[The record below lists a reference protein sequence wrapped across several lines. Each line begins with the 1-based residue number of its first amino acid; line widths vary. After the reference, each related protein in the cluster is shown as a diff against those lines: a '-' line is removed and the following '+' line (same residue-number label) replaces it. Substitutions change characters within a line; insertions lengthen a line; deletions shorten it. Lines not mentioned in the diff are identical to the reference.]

1 MEQLR
6 ARIVAHLQ
14 DDFPEMKD
22 SIEAFINRLDT
33 QTDGIVSY
41 KSPGIMVCFVNAQEA
56 PTDKVPWD
64 LEVFFGLVITIS
76 GGRAIDRD
84 KEGWELAKKVVIS
97 VNHKTFGFT
106 RLEITPVKIQSIS
119 VNEQRRVVDG
129 KSILTGT
136 NYWTILFSQLVVLDK
151 IL

>member
-6 ARIVAHLQ
+6 ARIVALLQ

-22 SIEAFINRLDT
+22 SIEPFINRLDT

-41 KSPGIMVCFVNAQEA
+41 KSPGVMVCFVNAQPA
-56 PTDKVPWD
+56 PADKVPWD
-64 LEVFFGLVITIS
+64 LEVFFGLVVTIS

-84 KEGWELAKKVVIS
+84 KEGWLLTSKVAKSI
-97 VNHKTFGFT
+97 NHKTFGFS
-106 RLEITPVKIQSIS
+106 RLEITPASIQSIS
-119 VNEQRRVVDG
+119 VNEQRKVVDG
-129 KSILTGT
+129 KWVLTGT
-136 NYWTILFSQLVVLDK
+136 NYWTILFSNLVVLDK